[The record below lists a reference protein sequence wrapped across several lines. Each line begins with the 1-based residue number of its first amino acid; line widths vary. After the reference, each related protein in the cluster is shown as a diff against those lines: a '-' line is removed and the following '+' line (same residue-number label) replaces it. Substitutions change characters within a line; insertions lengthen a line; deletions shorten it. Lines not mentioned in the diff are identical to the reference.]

1 MFQND
6 LNMILLLTC
15 YFVLMLY
22 SLVDGNKFNLL
33 LSQEE
38 VKQLL
43 GLDNELFYVKD
54 GQINQVTMQ
63 INLILLKFEGPL
75 WMWKNILQFLPVL

>member
-1 MFQND
+1 
-6 LNMILLLTC
+6 MILLLTC
-15 YFVLMLY
+15 YFVLLLY

-63 INLILLKFEGPL
+63 IVERSL
-75 WMWKNILQFLPVL
+75 

>member
-1 MFQND
+1 
-6 LNMILLLTC
+6 MILLLTC
-15 YFVLMLY
+15 YFVLLLY

-54 GQINQVTMQ
+54 GQINQVTRQ
-63 INLILLKFEGPL
+63 INLILLMFQSPL
-75 WMWKNILQFLPVL
+75 WGPKYIAVFTSGAGP